1 MSLDLRNVPYRTEDA
16 DRQSA
21 SLQNLLRRA
30 TMTKFAS
37 LFSRDRSRSSAYRLL
52 IGIASTGHGA

>member
-37 LFSRDRSRSSAYRLL
+37 LFLGTGRGLQP
-52 IGIASTGHGA
+52 IGC